1 MSPPR
6 RTPITRPALWIAV
19 PTFVVSLAVA
29 ASLQAGI
36 ARRAG
41 GRAGRRGL
49 VGAFAEARLAR
60 IISSIDRIA
69 RGDRYTSLP
78 ELVGDGAIQ
87 QFAGTAETVRAA
99 LIEADTL
106 TVDQLRRET
115 EARLHHAGRLFFTGN
130 FRRAVEEV
138 VNAFTSAGERIRRTA
153 TELGESN
160 RHMAQQVTAAPRKP
174 RRRPPRTSPASP
186 PRRATSKRW

>member
-1 MSPPR
+1 MPAPR
-6 RTPITRPALWIAV
+6 RTTITRPALWNAV
-19 PTFVVSLAVA
+19 PTFVVSLVLA
-29 ASLQAGI
+29 ASLKAGI
-36 ARRAG
+36 FPALVVGLIGA
-41 GRAGRRGL
+41 AL

-99 LIEADTL
+99 LIEADTVS
-106 TVDQLRRET
+106 VDQLRRET

-153 TELGESN
+153 PSSARATGTWRSRL
-160 RHMAQQVTAAPRKP
+160 RKP
-174 RRRPPRTSPASP
+174 PTPQRRRPRTSPASP

>member
-1 MSPPR
+1 M
-6 RTPITRPALWIAV
+6 

-29 ASLQAGI
+29 ASLNAGVL
-36 ARRAG
+36 AALVV
-41 GRAGRRGL
+41 GL
-49 VGAFAEARLAR
+49 IGAAFVGAFAEARLAR

-78 ELVGDGAIQ
+78 ALVGDGAIQ

-99 LIEADTL
+99 LIEADTVS
-106 TVDQLRRET
+106 VDQLRRET

-153 TELGESN
+153 TELGQTN
-160 RHMAQQVTAAPRKP
+160 TQMARQVTQASEAAAQAAQDVTGVAAAARDVVRRKLP
-174 RRRPPRTSPASP
+174 
-186 PRRATSKRW
+186 